1 MLSLRRF
8 DSGDGSDMSSE
19 PRVQWLQVTSSDLD
33 RRLRGRASASSGML
47 QFAARTSDS
56 LPAFIA
62 PFAQPVHVEPLEAE
76 IDTDSYAVV
85 VDDDDMD

>member
-1 MLSLRRF
+1 
-8 DSGDGSDMSSE
+8 
-19 PRVQWLQVTSSDLD
+19 
-33 RRLRGRASASSGML
+33 ML